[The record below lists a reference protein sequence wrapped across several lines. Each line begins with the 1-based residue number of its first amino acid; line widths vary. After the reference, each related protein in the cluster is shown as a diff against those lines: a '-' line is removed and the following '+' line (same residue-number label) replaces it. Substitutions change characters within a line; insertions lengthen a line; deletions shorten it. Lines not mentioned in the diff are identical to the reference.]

1 MPVSSPALIKE
12 DKPAG
17 RLIISQLAQ
26 TLVMFLIIGSILF
39 LSAGRLDWWQ
49 AWAFLSVYFLLAAAG
64 AIWMARTNPGLA
76 RERNRPGRNV
86 KKWDNLMVGLNLLLT
101 LGLFVVIGLDAGRY
115 RWSVLPFGLRM
126 LGLLGFI
133 PAFGLPLWA
142 SIVNNYLSS
151 RVRIQEERGHEV
163 IADGPYRFI
172 RHPMYIGMI
181 FYNLSVP
188 LLLGSWCG
196 LVVGVAMMATV
207 ILRTALEDRTLQRE
221 LPGYREYSQRVR
233 YRLFPG
239 IW

>member
-207 ILRTALEDRTLQRE
+207 ILRTVLEDRTLQRE